1 MAKPVVVLYNP
12 RAPYLTMPLGL
23 IAIGSALDRAAVD
36 VVIVDG
42 RLERDPVAVIAPLLP
57 RALCLGVSVLTGAP
71 IADALRVSR
80 AVKARAPGL
89 PVIWGGWHPSLF
101 PADCLA
107 EPAVDVTVQAQ
118 GEATFAAIVAALAAG
133 ARPAD
138 LVGVAGCTVRR
149 GDGGG
154 GGSGREAGDGG
165 SGGDGG
171 DGAGGERAG
180 LIHHNAPRA
189 LIAAETLPAH
199 DYGLIDVPAF
209 FGRKGRRQ
217 LDYITSYGCHFRCD
231 FCADPFVYGRRWTGL
246 SPQRVT
252 AELDGL
258 WRRYGFDDVNFQDET
273 LFTHAERITAM
284 AEGFLRLGHG
294 FSWAGTLRADQAAR
308 MSDAELAHCRRAGL
322 RRVLVGVE
330 SGSQAMLDWMH
341 KDIRL
346 DQVLDTAARCKGL
359 GIAVQFPFI
368 VGFPG
373 ESAASVDA
381 TLALAARLRLMSP
394 TFETPVFYFKPYPGS
409 AITVA
414 AVRDGHAL
422 PATLAEWAAFDLDA
436 GTGPWVAPR
445 TFRRTERYKH
455 YASLAWRVRP
465 PWRRPVAAVARWRLR
480 RGGTGRRWRR
490 GGAPGY
496 ARRWRCGR
504 RAEVGRL

>member
-12 RAPYLTMPLGL
+12 AAPYPTMPLGL
-23 IAIGSALDRAAVD
+23 VAIGSALDRAAVD

-42 RLERDPVAVIAPLLP
+42 RIERDPVAAIAPLLP

-80 AVKARAPGL
+80 AVKALAPGL
-89 PVIWGGWHPSLF
+89 PLVWGGWHPSLF

-118 GEATFAAIVAALAAG
+118 GEATFAAIVAALIAG
-133 ARPAD
+133 AQPAD
-138 LVGVAGCTVRR
+138 LVGVAGCTVRL
-149 GDGGG
+149 
-154 GGSGREAGDGG
+154 
-165 SGGDGG
+165 GDGG
-171 DGAGGERAG
+171 DDGDGVAGGGEMRGSHRAG
-180 LIHHNAPRA
+180 AIHHNAPRA
-189 LIAAETLPAH
+189 LIAADDLPAH

-209 FGRKGRRQ
+209 FRRKGLRQ

-246 SPQRVT
+246 SPARVV

-258 WRRYGFDDVNFQDET
+258 WRRYGFDDVSFQDET
-273 LFTHAERITAM
+273 LFTHPERITAM
-284 AEGFLRLGHG
+284 AEGFLSLGHG

-308 MSDAELAHCRRAGL
+308 MSDDTLAHCRRAGL

-346 DQVLDTAARCKGL
+346 EQVLETAARCKGL

-373 ESAASVDA
+373 ESAESVDA

-394 TFETPVFYFKPYPGS
+394 SFETPVFYFKPYPGS

-422 PATLAEWAAFDLDA
+422 PTTLAEWAAFDLDA

-455 YASLAWRVRP
+455 CAAHAWRTRP
-465 PWRRPVAAVARWRLR
+465 AWRRPVAAVARWRLR
-480 RGGTGRRWRR
+480 RGWYGAPVERWAKGVGSGGRRNVQGDRR
-490 GGAPGY
+490 
-496 ARRWRCGR
+496 
-504 RAEVGRL
+504 E